1 MGHFTE
7 RSPSRLRTGI
17 LTKMKEELVIGYI
30 TILLIHTTVAW
41 SISSLGG
48 DDSGSLGDERKLLNL
63 LKDVKSRRKQNTLTK
78 TDWYKALC
86 GKWDD
91 WCVPDSNKPGLSC
104 CESYTC
110 KCNLWNTNCRCKS
123 KLFNG

>member
-1 MGHFTE
+1 
-7 RSPSRLRTGI
+7 
-17 LTKMKEELVIGYI
+17 MKDQLLLGYL
-30 TILLIHTTVAW
+30 TILLVHTTLAW
-41 SISSLGG
+41 SIASMG
-48 DDSGSLGDERKLLNL
+48 DDSSYGDERKLLNL
-63 LKDVKSRRKQNTLTK
+63 LKDVKR

-91 WCVPDSNKPGLSC
+91 WCMPDSNKPGLSC